1 MKGMDMP
8 DHNAVEP
15 EVEETETVAPVED
28 APTETQEPTV
38 EEAGVDPIEATDG
51 GEPGHGDGPK
61 E

>member
-1 MKGMDMP
+1 MP
-8 DHNAVEP
+8 DPNAVEP